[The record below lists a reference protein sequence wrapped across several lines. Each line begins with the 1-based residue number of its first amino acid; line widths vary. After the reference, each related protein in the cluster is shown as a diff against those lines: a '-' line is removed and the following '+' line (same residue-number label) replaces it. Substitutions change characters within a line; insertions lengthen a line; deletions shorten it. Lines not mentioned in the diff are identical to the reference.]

1 MSGTVLDEV
10 TAIRES
16 AAPLRSPQDLDPLV
30 RRIGHARI
38 VLLGEAT
45 HGTAEFYRWRAELT
59 RRLLAERDFSF
70 VAVEGDWP
78 ECHRVHCCAV
88 GAPGA
93 PNDPGQVLWGFR
105 RWPTWLWA
113 NEEVA
118 EFAAWLRS
126 FNATGDGPPCGFH
139 GLDVYSLGESLR
151 GVLGYVRAHAPG
163 HVEAALRA
171 FRCFEPFGEDPRG
184 YGVSAELVP
193 ENCREE
199 VVRLLTELRSA
210 APADSV
216 PGLGP
221 AFVAEQNAE
230 VVAGAERYYRE
241 MVRGGARSWNTR
253 DTHMSDTLDRLL
265 RAYGPHSK
273 AVVWAHNSHVG
284 DARATD
290 MAAAGMLNLG
300 QLVRERHAADG
311 VVTVGFGTFRG
322 SVLAADHWGGAVRRM
337 PVEPARPGSLEGLLH
352 DAVPGEESLHVFAED
367 TAWAEELREH
377 RAIGVVHRGGG
388 YVPTVPSARY
398 DAFVHCD
405 ETTASTPLHQW
416 EPEAGEEAQTY
427 PSGV

>member
-1 MSGTVLDEV
+1 MSGTVLDDV
-10 TAIRES
+10 TTMRE
-16 AAPLRSPQDLDPLV
+16 AATTLRSPQDLDPLV

-45 HGTAEFYRWRAELT
+45 HGTAEFHRWRAELT
-59 RRLLAERDFSF
+59 KRLLAERDFAF

-126 FNATGDGPPCGFH
+126 FNSTGSGRPCGFH
-139 GLDVYSLGESLR
+139 GLDGYSLGESLR
-151 GVLGYVRAHAPG
+151 GVLHYVREHAPAHLG
-163 HVEAALRA
+163 ATLDAL
-171 FRCFEPFGEDPRG
+171 RCFEPCGDD
-184 YGVSAELVP
+184 GVSAALVP

-199 VVRLLTELRSA
+199 VVRLLTALRSA
-210 APADSV
+210 AAV
-216 PGLGP
+216 EPGLDP
-221 AFVAEQNAE
+221 AFVATQNAE

-241 MVRGGARSWNTR
+241 LVRGGARSWNAR
-253 DTHMSDTLDRLL
+253 DTHLSDTLDRLL
-265 RAYGPHSK
+265 RVYGPDAK
-273 AVVWAHNSHVG
+273 AVVWAHNTHVG

-290 MAAAGMLNLG
+290 MAAAGMVNLG
-300 QLVRERHAADG
+300 QLTRERHAADG
-311 VVTVGFGTFRG
+311 VVAVGFGTHG
-322 SVLAADHWGGAVRRM
+322 GTVIASDHWGGPVRRM
-337 PVEPARPGSLEGLLH
+337 AVEPARPDSLEGVLH
-352 DAVPGEESLHVFAED
+352 DAVPGEDSLYVFGDDGASE
-367 TAWAEELREH
+367 WAKELRGH

-388 YVPTVPSARY
+388 YVPTVPAARY

-405 ETTASTPLHQW
+405 ETTAITPLHHW
-416 EPEAGEEAQTY
+416 EPAEVQTY